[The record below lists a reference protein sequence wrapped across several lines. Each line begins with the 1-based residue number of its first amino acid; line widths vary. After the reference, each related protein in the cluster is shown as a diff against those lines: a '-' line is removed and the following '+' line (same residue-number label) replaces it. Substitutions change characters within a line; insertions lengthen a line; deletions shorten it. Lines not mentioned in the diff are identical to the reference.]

1 VNADNVFHN
10 LVESAVIRSL
20 ASIDNNGA
28 SNSKGLLDRR
38 FWAWSMS
45 DIPNLQLQG
54 QTHGWMRLWA
64 AGRWPFQTDESHFRN
79 RVQVAIEAIRNFVNS
94 DGSIDQ
100 VFRHERSWAAT
111 AFLAYDLLHV
121 GQLAD
126 DLNFPEI
133 HSTACEVAEPLV
145 RFLTKSRESH
155 ATISNHIACGAA
167 VHSLWSQLMS
177 DTAAETLA
185 RAMLDITM
193 SKRSSEG
200 WFPEYSGADP
210 GYQTQALMYLS
221 DIASRHPTLLG
232 PDDLAKT
239 IDFLAYFVAPDGSIG
254 GNYGSRAT
262 RFYFPSGLELLGRV
276 SPSARALAHK
286 LRIGVQCRRTVTLE
300 SIDVDNFTQ
309 MFNSYC
315 WAASILDDCANE
327 GKPIRQSETASF
339 PRTKMFP
346 EAGLIV
352 YEEADCYTVISSA
365 KGGLVHHYLD
375 GSLKKT
381 DDGVL
386 FQARDGQL
394 YSTQGLNPSN
404 KVRLS
409 ANAIYVESQFSK
421 MESGPPGPLAHWLM
435 RGFALSLFRI
445 PYLTEKFKKFVVRRV
460 AQPNRFQG
468 KNVRVIHLGRNLEIS
483 DDSKVPSSWTKRQE
497 SVFFHVR
504 MASRGY
510 WQTSD
515 EELF

>member
-1 VNADNVFHN
+1 MNADNVFN
-10 LVESAVIRSL
+10 KFLETAVIRSL

-28 SNSKGLLDRR
+28 SNSRGLLDRR

-54 QTHGWMRLWA
+54 QAHGWMRLWA
-64 AGRWPFQTDESHFRN
+64 AGLWPFETDESLFRN
-79 RVQVAIEAIRNFVNS
+79 RVRMTVEAIRKFVNS

-100 VFRHERSWAAT
+100 VFRHEKSWAAT
-111 AFLAYDLLHV
+111 AFLAYDLLHA
-121 GQLAD
+121 GQLAE

-133 HSTACEVAEPLV
+133 HSSACEVAEPLV
-145 RFLTKSRESH
+145 RFLTRSCESH
-155 ATISNHIACGAA
+155 ATISNHVVCGAA

-177 DTAAETLA
+177 DTAAETTA

-193 SKRSSEG
+193 SMRSSEG

-254 GNYGSRAT
+254 GNYGSRGT
-262 RFYFPSGLELLGRV
+262 RLYFPSGLELLARV
-276 SPSARALAHK
+276 SPSAKALAHK
-286 LRIGVQCRRTVTLE
+286 LRKGVQRRRTVTLD

-315 WAASILDDCANE
+315 WAASVVDDCVDKDE
-327 GKPIRQSETASF
+327 PTERLETARF
-339 PRTKMFP
+339 RRTKVFP

-352 YEEADCYTVISSA
+352 HEESDCYTVISSA
-365 KGGLVHHYLD
+365 KGGLVHHYVD

-386 FQARDGQL
+386 FQARGGQL
-394 YSTQGLNPSN
+394 YSNQGFNSTN
-404 KVRLS
+404 KVTLV
-409 ANAIYVESQFSK
+409 ADTIYVESQFSK
-421 MESGPPGPLAHWLM
+421 LRSGPPGPLAHWLM

-445 PYLTEKFKKFVVRRV
+445 PYITEKFKKFVVRRV
-460 AQPNRFQG
+460 AQPSRFRG
-468 KNVRVIHLGRNLEIS
+468 KNLRVIHLGRNLDVS
-483 DDSKVPSSWTKRQE
+483 DDSNVPSSWTKRQE
-497 SVFFHVR
+497 SVFFHIR

-510 WQTSD
+510 WQISD
-515 EELF
+515 EN